1 MVRFIIVLAIL
12 ILALSYFGISIRH
25 IVESPSGSDN
35 FSFVWNL
42 IQNGWDI
49 LVAWITGFAES
60 IKNTVS

>member
-1 MVRFIIVLAIL
+1 MIRFIIVLAIL

-35 FSFVWNL
+35 FSYVWNL
-42 IQNGWDI
+42 VQNGWEI
-49 LVAWITGFAES
+49 LVAWITGFTES